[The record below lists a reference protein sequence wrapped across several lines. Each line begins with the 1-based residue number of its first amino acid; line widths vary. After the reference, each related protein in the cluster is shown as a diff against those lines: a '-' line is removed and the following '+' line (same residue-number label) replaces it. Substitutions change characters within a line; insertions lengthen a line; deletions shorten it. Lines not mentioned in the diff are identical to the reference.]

1 MSFKSPMDRR
11 EFIRTGLTGA
21 AALTAGTAFAQGQA
35 APRKRPNLVFVFTD
49 QQSWDTLGCYGN
61 EQAVTPHLDRF
72 ATQGAQVS
80 HCVSNYP
87 VCTPFRGMLFSG
99 QHPLDN
105 GAIFNDFRMRPGN
118 GKYFGECLS
127 RGGYHTGYVGKWHLY
142 GGNHNRPIPPGEFRY
157 GFDDTFLSNNVTLE
171 FAAGEAYYWN
181 ERGEKVFY
189 DQWEPYGQTEQAK
202 EFIRRRPGDQPF
214 ALFVSYHPPH
224 DAGKDKYPAPDHL
237 MKLYERE
244 ALKLRPDL
252 RDAPRQRQ
260 EFVREMLHGY
270 MAMVSGVDR
279 AFGDLMKTLD
289 EEGLAEDTIV
299 VFTSDHGDALYSNH
313 RSIPKGFIE
322 DPSVRT
328 PLLVRWPG
336 RIPPGEIEMLFGTL
350 DFMPTLLS
358 LMDVPV
364 PDTCAGHDL
373 SRALLR
379 GSGTGTPEIMP
390 MFHLANGLLAWRGL
404 YTPRY
409 TYSFGEEPLM
419 PLWGS
424 NRSWNTNCL
433 YDRVNDPHQTENRYD
448 DPELRSLR
456 KEFFERTGAISLER
470 FGDRFVPGHILERA
484 TLGLPLLMDRNEFM
498 RARHS
503 TDGIPVAAPRD
514 CVADIPGVFD
524 QYL

>member
-1 MSFKSPMDRR
+1 
-11 EFIRTGLTGA
+11 
-21 AALTAGTAFAQGQA
+21 
-35 APRKRPNLVFVFTD
+35 
-49 QQSWDTLGCYGN
+49 
-61 EQAVTPHLDRF
+61 
-72 ATQGAQVS
+72 
-80 HCVSNYP
+80 
-87 VCTPFRGMLFSG
+87 
-99 QHPLDN
+99 
-105 GAIFNDFRMRPGN
+105 
-118 GKYFGECLS
+118 
-127 RGGYHTGYVGKWHLY
+127 
-142 GGNHNRPIPPGEFRY
+142 
-157 GFDDTFLSNNVTLE
+157 
-171 FAAGEAYYWN
+171 
-181 ERGEKVFY
+181 
-189 DQWEPYGQTEQAK
+189 
-202 EFIRRRPGDQPF
+202 
-214 ALFVSYHPPH
+214 
-224 DAGKDKYPAPDHL
+224 
-237 MKLYERE
+237 
-244 ALKLRPDL
+244 
-252 RDAPRQRQ
+252 
-260 EFVREMLHGY
+260 
-270 MAMVSGVDR
+270 MAMCSGVDR

-299 VFTSDHGDALYSNH
+299 VFTSDHGDALYSNN

-364 PDTCAGHDL
+364 PDTCVGHDL

-379 GSGTGTPEIMP
+379 GSGAGTPEIMP

-409 TYSFGEEPLM
+409 TYSFGEEPLL

-424 NRSWNTNCL
+424 NRGWNTNCL
-433 YDRVNDPHQTENRYD
+433 YDRVDDPHQTENRYD

-456 KEFFERTGAISLER
+456 KEFFERTAAISLER

-484 TLGLPLLMDRNEFM
+484 TLGLPLLLDRNEFM